1 MMSKINQTDID
12 RLIELVGG
20 RGNIATVSHCI
31 TRLRFVLNQPAN
43 ARPKEIEQ
51 LPMVKGCFTNAGQ
64 FQVVIG
70 TNVGDYY
77 QALIASTG
85 QAQVDKEQVKKAAR
99 QNMKWHEQLIS
110 HFAEIFFPLLPALIS
125 GGLILGFR
133 NVIGDLPMSNGQTL
147 AQMYPSLQT
156 IYDFLWLIGEAIFF
170 YLPVGI
176 CWSAVKKMG
185 GTPILGIVLGVTL
198 VSPQLMNAYLLGQQL
213 PEVWDFGMFSIA
225 KVGYQAQVIP
235 ALLAGLALGVIET
248 RLKRIVPDYLYLV
261 VVPVCSLILAVFL
274 AHALIGPFGRMIGDG
289 VAFAVRHLMTGNF
302 APIGAALFGFLYA
315 PLVITGVHQTTLA
328 IDLQMIQSMGGTPV
342 WPLIALSNIA
352 QGSAVI
358 GIIISSRKHNER
370 EISVPAAISAWLGV
384 TEPAMYGINLKYRFP
399 MLCAMIGSGLAGL
412 LCGLNGVMANGI
424 GVGGLPGILSI
435 QPSYWQVFALAM
447 AIAIII
453 PIVLTSFIYQRK
465 YRLGTLDDFDEL
477 VTQAKS
483 RGIRIIL
490 DMVFNHTSTQHAW
503 FREALNKE
511 SPYRQ
516 FYIWRDGE
524 PETPPNNWRSKFGGS
539 AWRWHAESEQYY
551 LHLFAPEQAD
561 LNWENPAVRAELK
574 KVCEFWADRGVDGLR
589 LDVVN
594 LISKDPR
601 FPEDLDGDGRRF
613 YTDGPRAH
621 EFLHEMNRDVFTPRG
636 LMTVGEMSSTSLE
649 HCQRYAAL
657 TGSELSM
664 TFNFHHLKVDY
675 PGGEKWTLAKPDF
688 VALKTLFRHWQQ
700 GMHNVAWNA
709 LFWCNHD
716 QPRIVSRFGDEG
728 EYRVPA
734 AKMLAMVLHGMQG
747 TPYIY
752 QGEEIG
758 MTNPHFTR
766 ITDYRDVESLNMF
779 AELRNDG
786 RDADELLAILAS
798 KSRDNSRTPMQWSN
812 GDNAGFTAGEPW
824 IGLGDNYQQIN
835 VEAALADESSVFYTY
850 QKLIALRKQEAILTW
865 GNYQDLLPNSPV
877 LWCYRREWKGQ
888 TLLVIANLSREI
900 QPWQPGQMRGNWQ
913 LVMHNYEEASPQP
926 CAMNL
931 RPFEAVWWLQK

>member
-1 MMSKINQTDID
+1 MTHLPHWWQNGVIYQIY
-12 RLIELVGG
+12 
-20 RGNIATVSHCI
+20 
-31 TRLRFVLNQPAN
+31 
-43 ARPKEIEQ
+43 PKS
-51 LPMVKGCFTNAGQ
+51 
-64 FQVVIG
+64 FQDTTGSG
-70 TNVGDYY
+70 T
-77 QALIASTG
+77 
-85 QAQVDKEQVKKAAR
+85 
-99 QNMKWHEQLIS
+99 
-110 HFAEIFFPLLPALIS
+110 
-125 GGLILGFR
+125 
-133 NVIGDLPMSNGQTL
+133 GDLRGVIQRL
-147 AQMYPSLQT
+147 
-156 IYDFLWLIGEAIFF
+156 D
-170 YLPVGI
+170 YLH
-176 CWSAVKKMG
+176 K
-185 GTPILGIVLGVTL
+185 LGVDAIWLTPFY
-198 VSPQLMNAYLLGQQL
+198 VSPQVDN
-213 PEVWDFGMFSIA
+213 
-225 KVGYQAQVIP
+225 GY
-235 ALLAGLALGVIET
+235 
-248 RLKRIVPDYLYLV
+248 D
-261 VVPVCSLILAVFL
+261 
-274 AHALIGPFGRMIGDG
+274 
-289 VAFAVRHLMTGNF
+289 VANYT
-302 APIGAALFGFLYA
+302 
-315 PLVITGVHQTTLA
+315 A
-328 IDLQMIQSMGGTPV
+328 IDPT
-342 WPLIALSNIA
+342 
-352 QGSAVI
+352 
-358 GIIISSRKHNER
+358 
-370 EISVPAAISAWLGV
+370 
-384 TEPAMYGINLKYRFP
+384 Y
-399 MLCAMIGSGLAGL
+399 
-412 LCGLNGVMANGI
+412 
-424 GVGGLPGILSI
+424 
-435 QPSYWQVFALAM
+435 
-447 AIAIII
+447 
-453 PIVLTSFIYQRK
+453 
-465 YRLGTLDDFDEL
+465 GTLDDFDEL

-574 KVCEFWADRGVDGLR
+574 KVCEFWANRGVDGLR

-601 FPEDLDGDGRRF
+601 YPEDLDGDGRRF
-613 YTDGPRAH
+613 YTDG
-621 EFLHEMNRDVFTPRG
+621 
-636 LMTVGEMSSTSLE
+636 
-649 HCQRYAAL
+649 
-657 TGSELSM
+657 
-664 TFNFHHLKVDY
+664 
-675 PGGEKWTLAKPDF
+675 
-688 VALKTLFRHWQQ
+688 
-700 GMHNVAWNA
+700 WNA

-798 KSRDNSRTPMQWSN
+798 KSRDNSRTPMQWTN

-824 IGLGDNYQQIN
+824 IGLGDNYQEIN

-850 QKLIALRKQEAILTW
+850 QKLIALRKQEAVLTW
-865 GNYQDLLPNSPV
+865 GDYQDLLPNSPV

-888 TLLVIANLSREI
+888 TLLVIANLSRET
-900 QPWQPGQMRGNWQ
+900 QPWQPGKMLGNWQ

-926 CAMNL
+926 CAMTL